1 MQWFSH
7 LTMVGL
13 VEYFQRLLNEMKLF
27 DKSQVVEYVAVLDFA
42 ELDFDGVSLIHKVDL
57 L

>member
-1 MQWFSH
+1 M
-7 LTMVGL
+7 
-13 VEYFQRLLNEMKLF
+13 EYFQRLLNEMKLF